1 MDTYSYIA
9 NADAAAIETLYQA
22 YQQNP
27 ESVDFGWRK
36 FFEGFDF
43 SQQFPEGAP
52 VVPGANGNGAANGAA
67 AGATKAAPSPG
78 PVPQPDTYG
87 VLNTAAS
94 TNNAPGL
101 ASGEPASDKETAV
114 RNLIHAFRSRGH
126 LRAKTNPVRERK
138 DRKPRLDLADFGLG
152 EADLDTAFK
161 NGEVL
166 GLGGQTKL
174 RDIVAAL
181 EKIYTGAIGFEYMYI
196 RDPQVLDW
204 FREKVERD
212 SLAFN
217 PGVEYKKR
225 ILKKLNEAVVF
236 ENFLHTK
243 FLGQKRFSLEGG
255 ETTIPALDAII
266 GKGAELGVKEVMIGM
281 AHRGRLNV
289 LANIMGKT
297 YEQIFSEFEGT
308 AVPDLT
314 MGDGDVKYHMGYSS
328 EVEASG
334 GQKVNLK
341 LAPNPSHLEAVNPVV
356 EGFVRAKIE
365 HQYGGDYHQILP
377 ILIHGDAAL
386 AGQGIG
392 YELTQMSQLEGYK
405 TGGTIH
411 FVINNQVGFTTDFE
425 DARSSIYSTDLAKII
440 DAPVVHVNG
449 DDPEAVVFAVQLAT
463 EYRQQFHADIFIDMV
478 CYRRHGHNESDE
490 PKFTQPTLYNL
501 ISKHQNPREVYNATL
516 VQRGDVDAELAN
528 QMDREFRDTLQ
539 ARLDMVKQQPL
550 PYKYQALEN
559 EWRSL
564 HRSTPEDFEQSPET
578 GISAEIVEKVAKA
591 LTTIPE
597 GFKPIKQIDNLLKE
611 RRNMFFENYGSWVR
625 MPEGWM
631 RDYVKKYDGSRV
643 LNWAAGELLAYGS
656 LLSENHIVRVSGQ
669 DVQRGTF
676 SHRHAVL
683 HDAETSAPYNS
694 LNFMEGEN
702 EKLSIYNSL
711 LSEYAVLGFEFGY
724 GMANPTAL
732 VVWEAQF
739 GDFANGAQTMI
750 DQFVVSSESKW
761 QRMNGLVMQLPHGYE
776 GQGPEHSNARP
787 ERFLQLAAENN
798 IVVANITT
806 PANFFHA
813 LRRQLTWSFRKPL
826 VVMSPKSMLR
836 HPLCVSPVEDFT
848 SGRFRE
854 VLGDDFAEAKKVKRV
869 LLCSGK
875 VYYDLLEEQR
885 ASDRRDVAI
894 VRLEQLHPF
903 PKKQLDAE
911 LAKYGKAKIYWVQEE
926 PENMGYWNFMLRY
939 MRRELEDVIAR
950 KPSASPATGYNKIHV
965 KEQKELVARAF
976 DKPKE
981 AVADNNIEATAEIA
995 KKQD

>member
-1 MDTYSYIA
+1 MDAYSYIA

-43 SQQFPEGAP
+43 SQQFPEGAS
-52 VVPGANGNGAANGAA
+52 VLPGTAANGMPASNGTP
-67 AGATKAAPSPG
+67 AGAPQAAPAPG
-78 PVPQPDTYG
+78 PVPQPDDYG

-101 ASGEPASDKETAV
+101 ASGEVASDKETAV

-126 LRAKTNPVRERK
+126 LRARTNPVRERK
-138 DRKPRLDLADFGLG
+138 DRKPRLDLPDFGLN
-152 EADLDTAFK
+152 EADLDSVFR
-161 NGEVL
+161 NGEGL
-166 GLGGQTKL
+166 GLGPQATL

-181 EKIYTGAIGFEYMYI
+181 EKIYTGSIGFEYMYI

-204 FREKVERD
+204 FRAKVEHD

-289 LANIMGKT
+289 LANVMGKT

-314 MGDGDVKYHMGYSS
+314 MGDGDVKYHMGYSA

-356 EGFVRAKIE
+356 QGFVRAKIE
-365 HQYGGDYHQILP
+365 HQYDGDYHQILP

-392 YELTQMSQLEGYK
+392 YELTQMSLLEGYN

-425 DARSSIYSTDLAKII
+425 DARSSIYCTDLAKII

-449 DDPEAVVFAVQLAT
+449 DNPEAVVFAVQLAT

-501 ISKHQNPREVYNATL
+501 ISKHQNPREVYNAML
-516 VQRGDVDAELAN
+516 VQRGDVDAELAA
-528 QMDREFRDTLQ
+528 QMDKEFRDTLQ
-539 ARLDMVKQQPL
+539 ARLDLVKQKAL

-564 HRSTPEDFEQSPET
+564 RRSTPEDFEQSPET
-578 GISAEIVEKVAKA
+578 GISAETVERVAKA
-591 LTTIPE
+591 LTTIPD

-611 RRNMFFENYGSWVR
+611 RRKMFYET
-625 MPEGWM
+625 
-631 RDYVKKYDGSRV
+631 RV

-656 LLSENHIVRVSGQ
+656 LLTEQHIVRVSGQ
-669 DVQRGTF
+669 DCQRGTF

-694 LNFMEGEN
+694 LNHIEGDN
-702 EKLSIYNSL
+702 EKLRIFNSL

-750 DQFVVSSESKW
+750 DQFLVSSESKW
-761 QRMNGLVMQLPHGYE
+761 QRMNGLVMLLPHGYE

-798 IVVANITT
+798 IVVANITS

-836 HPLCVSPVEDFT
+836 HPLCVSPVEEFT
-848 SGRFRE
+848 SGHFRE
-854 VLGDDFAEAKKVKRV
+854 VIGDDFVEAKKVKRV

-875 VYYDLLEEQR
+875 VYFDLLDEQR
-885 ASDRRDVAI
+885 TSGRKDVAI
-894 VRLEQLHPF
+894 VRMEQLHPF
-903 PKKQLDAE
+903 PQKQLAAE
-911 LAKYGKAKIYWVQEE
+911 LAKYPKAKPYWVQEE
-926 PENMGYWNFMLRY
+926 PENMGYWSFMLRF

-950 KPSASPATGYNKIHV
+950 KPSASPATGYNKIHL
-965 KEQKELVARAF
+965 KEQKDLVARAF

-981 AVADNNIEATAEIA
+981 AVADGNIEATAEIA

>member
-1 MDTYSYIA
+1 MDAYSYIA
-9 NADAAAIETLYQA
+9 NAHGDYIEQLYQA
-22 YQQNP
+22 YKQNP

-43 SQQFPEGAP
+43 SQQYPADDQLATGA
-52 VVPGANGNGAANGAA
+52 GAAQPIVRPAVTGSP
-67 AGATKAAPSPG
+67 ATLDG
-78 PVPQPDTYG
+78 IREQQPAYG
-87 VLNTAAS
+87 VLNTDAS
-94 TNNAPGL
+94 TNDGGSIMPLDGL
-101 ASGEPASDKETAV
+101 STDKETAV
-114 RNLIHAFRSRGH
+114 SNLIHAFRSRGH

-138 DRKPRLDLADFGLG
+138 DRKARLDLTDFGLS
-152 EADLDTAFK
+152 EADLDTSFR
-161 NGEVL
+161 NGSLL
-166 GLGGQTKL
+166 GLDATAKL

-181 EKIYTGAIGFEYMYI
+181 EKVYTRSIGFEYMYI

-204 FREKVERD
+204 FREKVEKD
-212 SLAFN
+212 SLSFN

-266 GKGAELGVKEVMIGM
+266 NKSSELGVKEVMIGM

-328 EVEASG
+328 EVETEG

-356 EGFVRAKIE
+356 QGFVRAKIE
-365 HQYGGDYHQILP
+365 HQYADDYHQILP

-392 YELTQMSQLEGYK
+392 YELTQMSLLEGYK

-440 DAPVVHVNG
+440 DAPVLHVNG
-449 DDPEAVVFAVQLAT
+449 DDPEAVVFAVRLAT

-501 ISKHQNPREVYNATL
+501 ISKHQNPREVYNAML
-516 VQRGDVDAELAN
+516 VERGDVDAALAA
-528 QMDREFRDTLQ
+528 QMDKEFRDTLQ
-539 ARLDMVKQQPL
+539 ARLDMVKQKPL
-550 PYKYQALEN
+550 PYNYQALEN

-564 HRSTPEDFEQSPET
+564 RRSKPEDFESSPET
-578 GISAEIVEKVAKA
+578 GISEEVVQQVGKA
-591 LTTIPE
+591 LTTLPE
-597 GFKPIKQIDNLLKE
+597 GFRPLKQIEKLMEE
-611 RRNMFFENYGSWVR
+611 RRKMFFE
-625 MPEGWM
+625 
-631 RDYVKKYDGSRV
+631 SRV

-656 LLSENHIVRVSGQ
+656 LLAEKHIVRVSGQ

-694 LNFMEGEN
+694 LNNIGESQ
-702 EKLSIYNSL
+702 EKLSIFNSL

-724 GMANPTAL
+724 AMANPTAL

-750 DQFVVSSESKW
+750 DQFIVSSESKW
-761 QRMNGLVMQLPHGYE
+761 QRMNGVVMLLPHGYE

-798 IVVANITT
+798 IIVANMTT

-836 HPLCVSPVEDFT
+836 HPLCVSPVEEFT
-848 SGRFRE
+848 SGNFRE
-854 VLGDDFAEAKKVKRV
+854 VLGDTFAEAKKVKRV

-875 VYYDLLEEQR
+875 VYFDLLEEQR
-885 ASDRRDVAI
+885 ASNRTDVAI

-903 PKKQLDAE
+903 PKKQLAIE
-911 LAKYGKAKIYWVQEE
+911 LAKYPKAKQYWVQEE
-926 PENMGYWNFMLRY
+926 PENMGYWNYLLRF
-939 MRRELEDVIAR
+939 MRRELEDVVAR
-950 KPSASPATGYNKIHV
+950 KPSASPATGYNKVHV
-965 KEQKELVARAF
+965 KEQKDLVARAF
-976 DKPKE
+976 G
-981 AVADNNIEATAEIA
+981 ISTAEVDAENIKATVEVA

>member
-1 MDTYSYIA
+1 MDAYSYIA
-9 NADAAAIETLYQA
+9 NAHGDYIDQLYKAYQA
-22 YQQNP
+22 DP

-43 SQQFPEGAP
+43 SQQYAGEGETQ
-52 VVPGANGNGAANGAA
+52 VVG
-67 AGATKAAPSPG
+67 S
-78 PVPQPDTYG
+78 G
-87 VLNTAAS
+87 VLSTLAS
-94 TNNAPGL
+94 TDSAGQIR
-101 ASGEPASDKETAV
+101 AVDTVSADKETQV
-114 RNLIHAFRSRGH
+114 SNLIHAYRSRGH

-138 DRKPRLDLADFGLG
+138 DRKARLDIADFGLG
-152 EADLDTAFK
+152 EADLDTTFK
-161 NGEVL
+161 NGEAI
-166 GLGGQTKL
+166 GLGTGAKL
-174 RDIVAAL
+174 RDIIAAL
-181 EKIYTGAIGFEYMYI
+181 DKIYTRSIGFEYMYI

-204 FREKVERD
+204 FRAKVEKD

-266 GKGAELGVKEVMIGM
+266 NKASELGVHEVMIGM

-328 EVEASG
+328 EVETEA

-365 HQYGGDYHQILP
+365 HQYGNDYHQILP

-440 DAPVVHVNG
+440 DAPVLHVNG
-449 DDPEAVVFAVQLAT
+449 DDPEAVVFAVRLAT

-490 PKFTQPTLYNL
+490 PKFTQPTLYNI

-516 VQRGDVDAELAN
+516 VQRGDVDAELAA
-528 QMDREFRDTLQ
+528 QMDKEFRETLQ
-539 ARLDMVKQQPL
+539 ARLDMVKQKPL
-550 PYKYQALEN
+550 PYNYQALEN

-564 HRSTPEDFEQSPET
+564 RRSKPEDFDQSPET
-578 GISAEIVEKVAKA
+578 GISEEVVAKVGKA
-591 LTTIPE
+591 LTTLPE
-597 GFKPIKQIDNLLKE
+597 GFRPLKQIEKLIEE
-611 RRNMFFENYGSWVR
+611 RKKMFF
-625 MPEGWM
+625 
-631 RDYVKKYDGSRV
+631 DTRV

-656 LLSENHIVRVSGQ
+656 LLTEKHIVRVSGQ

-694 LNFMEGEN
+694 LNYIGEGQ

-724 GMANPTAL
+724 AMANPTAL
-732 VVWEAQF
+732 VIWEAQF

-750 DQFVVSSESKW
+750 DQFIVSSESKW
-761 QRMNGLVMQLPHGYE
+761 QRMNGVVLQLPHGYE

-787 ERFLQLAAENN
+787 ERFLQLAAEHN
-798 IVVANITT
+798 IIVANMTT

-836 HPLCVSPVEDFT
+836 HPLCVSPVEEFT
-848 SGRFRE
+848 SGSFRE
-854 VLGDDFAEAKKVKRV
+854 VLGDTYADAKKVKRV

-875 VYYDLLEEQR
+875 VYFDLLEEQR
-885 ASDRRDVAI
+885 TSSRTDVAI

-911 LAKYGKAKIYWVQEE
+911 LAKYPKAKLYWVQEE
-926 PENMGYWNFMLRY
+926 PENMGYWNYLLRF
-939 MRRELEDVIAR
+939 MRRELEDVVAR
-950 KPSASPATGYNKIHV
+950 KPSASPATGYNKVHV
-965 KEQKELVARAF
+965 KEQKELIGRAF

-981 AVADNNIEATAEIA
+981 AVADANIKGTVEVA
-995 KKQD
+995 KKAD

>member
-1 MDTYSYIA
+1 MDAYSYIA
-9 NADAAAIETLYQA
+9 NAHGDYIDQLYQT
-22 YQQNP
+22 YKKDP
-27 ESVDFGWRK
+27 EAVDYGWRK

-43 SQQFPEGAP
+43 SQQFPDGDM
-52 VVPGANGNGAANGAA
+52 
-67 AGATKAAPSPG
+67 
-78 PVPQPDTYG
+78 PQAVGEG
-87 VLNTAAS
+87 VLTQPAS
-94 TNNAPGL
+94 TNGTEQIRSVDTVSA
-101 ASGEPASDKETAV
+101 DKETQV
-114 RNLIHAFRSRGH
+114 RNLIHAYRSRGH
-126 LRAKTNPVRERK
+126 LRANTNPVRKRK
-138 DRKPRLDLADFGLG
+138 DRKARLDLADFGLS
-152 EADLDTAFK
+152 EADLDTVFK

-166 GLGGQTKL
+166 GLGTNTKL

-181 EKIYTGAIGFEYMYI
+181 EKVYTGTIGFEYMYI

-204 FREKVERD
+204 FREKVEKD
-212 SLAFN
+212 SLNFN
-217 PGVEYKKR
+217 PSIEYKKR
-225 ILKKLNEAVVF
+225 ILSKLNEAVVF

-266 GKGAELGVKEVMIGM
+266 QRGAELGVEEVVIGM

-328 EVEASG
+328 QVDAAG
-334 GQKVNLK
+334 RTVNLK

-356 EGFVRAKIE
+356 EGFVRAKLD
-365 HQYGGDYHQILP
+365 HGYSNDYDKMLP
-377 ILIHGDAAL
+377 MLIHGDAAL

-392 YELTQMSQLEGYK
+392 FEVTQMSQLEGYK
-405 TGGTIH
+405 TGGTVH

-440 DAPVVHVNG
+440 DAPVIHVNG
-449 DDPEAVVFAVQLAT
+449 DDPEAVVFAVRLAT

-490 PKFTQPTLYNL
+490 PKFTQPTLYNI

-516 VQRGDVDAELAN
+516 VQRGDVDAELAAH
-528 QMDREFRDTLQ
+528 MDKEFRETLQ
-539 ARLDMVKQQPL
+539 ARLDLVKQKPL
-550 PYKYQALEN
+550 PYNYQALEN

-564 HRSTPEDFEQSPET
+564 RRSKPEDFDKSPET
-578 GISAEIVEKVAKA
+578 GISEEVVAKVGKA
-591 LTTIPE
+591 LTTLPE
-597 GFKPIKQIDNLLKE
+597 GFRPLKQIEKLIEE
-611 RRNMFFENYGSWVR
+611 RKKMFFDTR
-625 MPEGWM
+625 I
-631 RDYVKKYDGSRV
+631 

-656 LLSENHIVRVSGQ
+656 LLAEKHIVRVSGQ

-694 LNFMEGEN
+694 LNHISEDQ
-702 EKLSIYNSL
+702 EKLNIYNSL
-711 LSEYAVLGFEFGY
+711 LSEYGVLGFEFGY
-724 GMANPTAL
+724 AMANPTAL

-761 QRMNGLVMQLPHGYE
+761 QRMNGVVMLLPHGYE

-798 IVVANITT
+798 IIVANMTT

-813 LRRQLTWSFRKPL
+813 LRRQLTWEFRKPL
-826 VVMSPKSMLR
+826 IVMSPKSMLR
-836 HPLCVSPVEDFT
+836 HPLCVSPIEEFT
-848 SGRFRE
+848 SGGFRE
-854 VLGDDFAEAKKVKRV
+854 VLGDTFADAKKVKRV

-875 VYYDLLEEQR
+875 VYFDLLEEQHNSGR
-885 ASDRRDVAI
+885 TDVAI
-894 VRLEQLHPF
+894 VRMEQLHPF
-903 PKKQLDAE
+903 PKKQLDVE
-911 LAKYGKAKIYWVQEE
+911 LAKYPKAKVYWVQEE
-926 PENMGYWNFMLRY
+926 PENMGYWNYLLRF

-950 KPSASPATGYNKIHV
+950 KPSASPATGYNKVHI

-981 AVADNNIEATAEIA
+981 AVADSTIKEAVAVA
-995 KKQD
+995 DKSLDA